1 MWSNL
6 LLIFIGI
13 IGGATVAAGTFALI
27 TTINIIPRF
36 AHVTKTG
43 HLVTLYETA
52 ILCGGVFGSLM
63 TSTPLAFI
71 WPDWT
76 VAVFGLFAGMF
87 VGALAITLAETLDV
101 SAIFARRLRLHTGI
115 QWIILSLALGKII
128 GSLLYFIQEYDKI
141 IQP

>member
-6 LLIFIGI
+6 LLIVIGLL
-13 IGGATVAAGTFALI
+13 GGATVAAGTFALI

-36 AHVTKTG
+36 AHVTQTG

-76 VAVFGLFAGMF
+76 VVVFGLFSGMF

-141 IQP
+141 IQQ